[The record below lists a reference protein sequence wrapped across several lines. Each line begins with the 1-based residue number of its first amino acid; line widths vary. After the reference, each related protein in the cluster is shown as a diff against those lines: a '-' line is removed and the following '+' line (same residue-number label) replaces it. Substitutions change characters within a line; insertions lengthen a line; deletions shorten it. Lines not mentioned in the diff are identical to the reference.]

1 MEIRKNNQLKD
12 LPNILRKKTKRP
24 IILPDLESE
33 NDSLPRDAEQEFENL
48 NLNFDKYC
56 YLCHKEIIP
65 SLEEHSFFK
74 CKTCSKY
81 YHKDCY
87 KEYSLKKI
95 EKELLKDVIIAN
107 KINLSNI

>member
-12 LPNILRKKTKRP
+12 IPNLLRKKVKRT
-24 IILPDLESE
+24 IFVQDIESE
-33 NDSLPRDAEQEFENL
+33 NDSQPRDTEQEFDNINL
-48 NLNFDKYC
+48 NYDKYC

-87 KEYSLKKI
+87 KEYSLKKGG
-95 EKELLKDVIIAN
+95 KKGG
-107 KINLSNI
+107 